1 MTKLIYMEHMNT
13 YSYKS
18 TIENIKSINGKTIII
33 LNETIFYPQGGGQP
47 YDTGIIKNENATFLV
62 EEVRYVDEQVYH
74 IGTYESGR
82 LTIGESAELFI
93 DQEKRALHTRLHS
106 IGHLVDMALKELS
119 IDWIPGKGY
128 HFPNGPYV
136 EYVGSLDGFD
146 KDKLIKDLENKCNE
160 IIGRNIETKLI
171 FEDDTLQNGKPRR
184 IVYYGDF
191 SIPCGGTHVAN
202 LSDIGTVAIRKI
214 KQEKENI
221 RVSY

>member
-1 MTKLIYMEHMNT
+1 MTKLIYMEHMNI

-18 TIENIKSINGKTIII
+18 TIEDIKEIDGKTIIV

-47 YDTGIIKNENATFLV
+47 YDTGTIKNNNTVFQV
-62 EEVRYVDEQVYH
+62 EEVRYVDGQVYH
-74 IGTYESGR
+74 IGTYESGS
-82 LTIGESAELFI
+82 LNIGDSVELFI
-93 DQEKRALHTRLHS
+93 DQEKRILHTKLHS

-136 EYVGSLDGFD
+136 EYVGNLDGFN
-146 KDKLIKDLENKCNE
+146 KEQLIKDLENKCNE
-160 IIGRNIETKLI
+160 IINRNIETRLT
-171 FEDDTLQNGKPRR
+171 FENNTLKNGKPQR

-202 LSDIGTVAIRKI
+202 LGDIGTVIIRKI

-221 RVSY
+221 RISY